1 MAMDEVYSATT
12 APNPKSSCFVVPT
25 DHLDKS
31 RFILKVFQVLLSCV
45 AFSLEEAINS
55 CYSCTP
61 LYFFEFV
68 SCTAFLFTLLLVIL
82 LSTTLHKKVT
92 ITCWPTVDFCYTG
105 GIALLLFISSIVF
118 ASSNGGSSLE
128 TSAVV
133 FGFLAMLAFIA
144 DFALFW
150 KNLGLPFRNGGKAPS
165 NPGGAVQVEA
175 PAEKEKLTTEA
186 NGAD

>member
-12 APNPKSSCFVVPT
+12 APNPKSSWFVVPT
-25 DHLDKS
+25 EHLDKT
-31 RFILKVFQVLLSCV
+31 RFILKIFQVLLSSV
-45 AFSLEEAINS
+45 AFFLEEAVS
-55 CYSCTP
+55 RCYNCTP

-68 SCTAFLFTLLLVIL
+68 SCTAFLFTLLLLIL
-82 LSTTLHKKVT
+82 LSTPLHQKAT

-105 GIALLLFISSIVF
+105 VIALLLFISSIVF
-118 ASSNGGSSLE
+118 ASNNGHSSLE

-150 KNLGLPFRNGGKAPS
+150 KNQGHPFSNGGKAPTT
-165 NPGGAVQVEA
+165 PGGAVQVEA